1 MSDDGNISDEEDWL
15 DLHDFLYNE
24 AVSQPPTK
32 LVLSASP
39 CTLTQVFQEDL
50 ATPAM
55 PSPPYIDYD
64 PDYDKSPNLSDWGFD
79 HDDYW
84 DQDKPSKRKRN
95 NAGED
100 TDRINDGPKYKRR
113 RLDCKKDT
121 PGISLEGYNTA
132 APTVIWKS
140 KRDLLSPPEGPI
152 VTAGQGEKVALL
164 KDWRE
169 RFTNQPNRAASRAE
183 AKPVKSGGSQIA
195 TAVVIENDSPNT
207 YNSTTL
213 PPTTLEK
220 AAGLPSRSRVFP
232 SIPEHKNPV
241 VNGTKPHMSDSQL
254 ISGGSN
260 PNTLGRTATIAGK
273 KRNISEL
280 PNHEEDELPPPKK
293 RPGPPKKKTTYVPQT
308 PKQPLANKTNTSIPE
323 SRKRKADDSDN
334 QSIMSPR
341 KRTETTETEVGEAR
355 VSEGNGS
362 STRRTTRRT
371 R

>member
-24 AVSQPPTK
+24 AVSQLPID
-32 LVLSASP
+32 LVLSALP
-39 CTLTQVFQEDL
+39 CTLTQVYQEDL

-84 DQDKPSKRKRN
+84 DEDKPSKRKRN

-100 TDRINDGPKYKRR
+100 TDRINDVPKHKRR
-113 RLDCKKDT
+113 RLDCKKNT
-121 PGISLEGYNTA
+121 PGISLKGYNTA

-169 RFTNQPNRAASRAE
+169 RFKNQPNRTASRPE
-183 AKPVKSGGSQIA
+183 SKPVKSGGGQIA
-195 TAVVIENDSPNT
+195 TAVVIKEIPPKT

-213 PPTTLEK
+213 PPTTLET
-220 AAGLPSRSRVFP
+220 AAGLPSRTRVFP
-232 SIPEHKNPV
+232 SIPEYKNPV
-241 VNGTKPHMSDSQL
+241 VNGTTPYTSDSQL
-254 ISGGSN
+254 IFGGSN
-260 PNTLGRTATIAGK
+260 PNTLGRATTIAGK

-293 RPGPPKKKTTYVPQT
+293 RPGPPKNKTTYIPQP
-308 PKQPLANKTNTSIPE
+308 PKRPFANKTNTSIPAI
-323 SRKRKADDSDN
+323 RKRKADDSDN
-334 QSIMSPR
+334 LSIISPR
-341 KRTETTETEVGEAR
+341 KRTDYEDG
-355 VSEGNGS
+355 
-362 STRRTTRRT
+362 RRRSQGF
-371 R
+371 